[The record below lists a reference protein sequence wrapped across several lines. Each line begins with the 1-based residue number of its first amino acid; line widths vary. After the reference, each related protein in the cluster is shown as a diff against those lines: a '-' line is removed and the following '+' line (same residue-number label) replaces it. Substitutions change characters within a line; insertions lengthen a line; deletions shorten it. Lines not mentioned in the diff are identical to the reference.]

1 MNLSLTS
8 SLLEVA
14 ESSNPGVFQSTK
26 PKHAS
31 ENEMEKQMSQQVKVG
46 LIYGSARQG
55 RFCDTVARWT
65 QKELG
70 ASGNFSVEVI
80 DPVAHSRA
88 ARNEARE
95 NESPAR
101 ETTGYRSLHAQLDAA
116 DAFVVVT
123 PEYNHGYPAALK
135 ELIDS
140 AGEEWYAK
148 PVAFVSYGG
157 VSGGLRAVEQLRQV
171 FAELHV
177 VSIRDSVSFQNA
189 WQLFDADGCPAEP
202 DRCSAQMSRML
213 AKLHWWAIAL
223 RTAREKSPY
232 STAA

>member
-1 MNLSLTS
+1 MN
-8 SLLEVA
+8 
-14 ESSNPGVFQSTK
+14 
-26 PKHAS
+26 
-31 ENEMEKQMSQQVKVG
+31 QQVKVG

-65 QKELG
+65 EKEL
-70 ASGNFSVEVI
+70 ALSGNFSVEVI
-80 DPVAHSRA
+80 DPTAHARASRYETA
-88 ARNEARE
+88 NRE
-95 NESPAR
+95 VG
-101 ETTGYRSLHAQLDAA
+101 GYRSLRTQLAEA

-140 AGEEWYAK
+140 AGEEWHAK

-189 WQLFDADGCPAEP
+189 WQLFDAAGCPADP

-213 AKLHWWAIAL
+213 AKLHWWALAL
-223 RTAREKSPY
+223 RTARETAPY
-232 STAA
+232 SAAA

>member
-1 MNLSLTS
+1 M
-8 SLLEVA
+8 
-14 ESSNPGVFQSTK
+14 
-26 PKHAS
+26 
-31 ENEMEKQMSQQVKVG
+31 KQLIKVG

-65 QKELG
+65 EKELG
-70 ASGNFSVEVI
+70 SSGNFSVEVI
-80 DPVAHSRA
+80 DPAAHSRA
-88 ARNEARE
+88 GHHESRQNEAHA
-95 NESPAR
+95 NEAS
-101 ETTGYRSLHAQLDAA
+101 GYRSLRAQLDAA

-189 WQLFDADGCPAEP
+189 WQTFDSNGCPAEP
-202 DRCSAQMSRML
+202 ERCSAQMSRML

>member
-1 MNLSLTS
+1 M
-8 SLLEVA
+8 
-14 ESSNPGVFQSTK
+14 
-26 PKHAS
+26 
-31 ENEMEKQMSQQVKVG
+31 KQPLKVG
-46 LIYGSARQG
+46 LIYGSARHG

-65 QKELG
+65 EKELG
-70 ASGNFSVEVI
+70 ASGKFSVEVI
-80 DPVAHSRA
+80 DPMAHSRA
-88 ARNEARE
+88 ARNEATAHDATTH
-95 NESPAR
+95 PASNH
-101 ETTGYRSLHAQLDAA
+101 RSLRTQLGEA

-177 VSIRDSVSFQNA
+177 VSIRDSISFQNA
-189 WQLFDADGCPAEP
+189 WQLFDATGCPADP
-202 DRCSAQMSRML
+202 DRCSSQMSQML
-213 AKLHWWAIAL
+213 AKLHWWALAL
-223 RTAREKSPY
+223 RTARETSPY

>member
-1 MNLSLTS
+1 MNQ
-8 SLLEVA
+8 
-14 ESSNPGVFQSTK
+14 P
-26 PKHAS
+26 
-31 ENEMEKQMSQQVKVG
+31 VKTG

-65 QKELG
+65 EKELG
-70 ASGNFSVEVI
+70 RSGKFSVEII
-80 DPVAHSRA
+80 DPVAHSRT
-88 ARNEARE
+88 ARHEAPAH
-95 NESPAR
+95 ESN
-101 ETTGYRSLHAQLDAA
+101 GYRSIRAQLSEA

-189 WQLFDADGCPAEP
+189 WQVFDAAGNPADP
-202 DRCSAQMSRML
+202 DRSSAQMSRML
-213 AKLHWWAIAL
+213 AKLHWWAVAL
-223 RTAREKSPY
+223 RTARDRSPY

>member
-1 MNLSLTS
+1 MNQ
-8 SLLEVA
+8 
-14 ESSNPGVFQSTK
+14 PI
-26 PKHAS
+26 
-31 ENEMEKQMSQQVKVG
+31 KVG

-55 RFCDTVARWT
+55 RFCDTIARWT
-65 QKELG
+65 EKELC
-70 ASGNFSVEVI
+70 ANGNFSVEVI

-88 ARNEARE
+88 VQHKANARE
-95 NESPAR
+95 AQAAEGN
-101 ETTGYRSLHAQLDAA
+101 GHRSLRAQLDDA

-140 AGEEWYAK
+140 TGEEWHAK

-177 VSIRDSVSFQNA
+177 VSIRDSVSFQDA
-189 WQLFDADGCPAEP
+189 WQVFDAEGRPADPE
-202 DRCSAQMSRML
+202 RRSAQMSRML
-213 AKLHWWAIAL
+213 AKLHWWATAL
-223 RTAREKSPY
+223 RTARESSPY
-232 STAA
+232 SSAA

>member
-1 MNLSLTS
+1 M
-8 SLLEVA
+8 
-14 ESSNPGVFQSTK
+14 
-26 PKHAS
+26 
-31 ENEMEKQMSQQVKVG
+31 KQLIKVG

-65 QKELG
+65 EKELG
-70 ASGNFSVEVI
+70 SSGNFSVEVI
-80 DPVAHSRA
+80 DPAAHSRA
-88 ARNEARE
+88 GHHESRQNEAHV
-95 NESPAR
+95 NDAS
-101 ETTGYRSLHAQLDAA
+101 GYRSLRAQLDAA

-189 WQLFDADGCPAEP
+189 WQTFDSNGCPAEP
-202 DRCSAQMSRML
+202 ERCSAQMSRML

>member
-1 MNLSLTS
+1 MN
-8 SLLEVA
+8 
-14 ESSNPGVFQSTK
+14 QR
-26 PKHAS
+26 
-31 ENEMEKQMSQQVKVG
+31 VKVG
-46 LIYGSARQG
+46 LIFGSSRQG

-65 QKELG
+65 ERELG
-70 ASGNFSVEVI
+70 ASGNFSVEII
-80 DPVAHSRA
+80 DPIAHTRA
-88 ARNEARE
+88 ARHEAPPHGAE
-95 NESPAR
+95 D
-101 ETTGYRSLHAQLDAA
+101 YRSLRTQLGDAE
-116 DAFVVVT
+116 AFVVVT

-140 AGEEWYAK
+140 AGEEWHAK

-189 WQLFDADGCPAEP
+189 WQLFDADGCPADP
-202 DRCSAQMSRML
+202 DRCSAQMVRML

-223 RTAREKSPY
+223 RSAREKSPY
-232 STAA
+232 SAAA

>member
-1 MNLSLTS
+1 M
-8 SLLEVA
+8 
-14 ESSNPGVFQSTK
+14 
-26 PKHAS
+26 
-31 ENEMEKQMSQQVKVG
+31 KQLIKVG

-65 QKELG
+65 EKELG
-70 ASGNFSVEVI
+70 SSGNFSVEVI
-80 DPVAHSRA
+80 DPAAHSRA
-88 ARNEARE
+88 GHHESRQNEAHV
-95 NESPAR
+95 NDAS
-101 ETTGYRSLHAQLDAA
+101 GYRSLRAQLDAA

-171 FAELHV
+171 SAELHV

-189 WQLFDADGCPAEP
+189 WQTFDSNGCPAEP
-202 DRCSAQMSRML
+202 ERCSAQMSRML
-213 AKLHWWAIAL
+213 PKIHWWAIAL

>member
-1 MNLSLTS
+1 
-8 SLLEVA
+8 
-14 ESSNPGVFQSTK
+14 
-26 PKHAS
+26 
-31 ENEMEKQMSQQVKVG
+31 MSQQQLKVG
-46 LIYGSARQG
+46 LIYGSTRQG

-65 QKELG
+65 EKELG
-70 ASGNFSVEVI
+70 LSGNFSVEII
-80 DPVAHSRA
+80 DPAAHARASRA
-88 ARNEARE
+88 ETPNHEAG
-95 NESPAR
+95 
-101 ETTGYRSLHAQLDAA
+101 GYRSLRTQLAEA

-140 AGEEWYAK
+140 AGEEWHAK

-189 WQLFDADGCPAEP
+189 WQLFDATGCPADP

-213 AKLHWWAIAL
+213 AKLHWWALAL
-223 RTAREKSPY
+223 RSARTSAPY

>member
-1 MNLSLTS
+1 MN
-8 SLLEVA
+8 ER
-14 ESSNPGVFQSTK
+14 
-26 PKHAS
+26 
-31 ENEMEKQMSQQVKVG
+31 VKVG

-65 QKELG
+65 ENELG
-70 ASGNFSVEVI
+70 ASGDFAVEVI
-80 DPVAHSRA
+80 DPAAHVRA
-88 ARNEARE
+88 ARNDLASHQASE
-95 NESPAR
+95 
-101 ETTGYRSLHAQLDAA
+101 YRSLRTQLGDA

-157 VSGGLRAVEQLRQV
+157 VSGGIRAVEQLRQV

-177 VSIRDSVSFQNA
+177 VSIRDAVSFQNA
-189 WQLFDADGCPAEP
+189 WQLFDASGCPAQP

-213 AKLHWWAIAL
+213 AKLQWWAIAL
-223 RTAREKSPY
+223 RTARDKSPY
-232 STAA
+232 SAAA